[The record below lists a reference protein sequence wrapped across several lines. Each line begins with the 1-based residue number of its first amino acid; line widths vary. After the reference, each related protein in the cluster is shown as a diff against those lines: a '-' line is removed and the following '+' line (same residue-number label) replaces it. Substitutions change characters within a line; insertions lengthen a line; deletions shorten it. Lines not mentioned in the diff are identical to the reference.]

1 MASPAEDL
9 ADSIKSSA
17 EKKVGGKAVGGGKD
31 KGGIDCFALVDEL
44 LKSTGGKR
52 PKSIGKRVSEQE
64 YARLERVA
72 QKASKT
78 LAECLHWHF
87 GQRPKPLGASRLESP
102 GDFPA
107 LRS

>member
-1 MASPAEDL
+1 M

-52 PKSIGKRVSEQE
+52 PKSIGTRVSEQITPTE
-64 YARLERVA
+64 NL
-72 QKASKT
+72 
-78 LAECLHWHF
+78 F
-87 GQRPKPLGASRLESP
+87 
-102 GDFPA
+102 D
-107 LRS
+107 LRSRGQKVLKRFLDS